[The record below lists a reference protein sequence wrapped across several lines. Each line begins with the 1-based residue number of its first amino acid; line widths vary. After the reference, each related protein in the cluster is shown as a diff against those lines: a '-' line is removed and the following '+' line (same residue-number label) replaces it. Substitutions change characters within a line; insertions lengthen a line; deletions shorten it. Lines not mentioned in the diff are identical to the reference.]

1 MVALGCR
8 LPSNLPSVGGT
19 PQNTSLHLRF
29 PAMFHLPA
37 NITVVVIKVVCGGRE
52 ATVQP
57 DEDWLTAVDAT
68 NAMLVLWPDTLGWG
82 SILRV
87 CPPRR
92 KRQKKENLHASV
104 SCQDAAA
111 AVGGT
116 QIHKANTAHA
126 RTVACAFA
134 RACQWVCGLFEWL
147 PLTSYI

>member
-8 LPSNLPSVGGT
+8 LPSNLPGVGGT

-37 NITVVVIKVVCGGRE
+37 NITVVVIKVVYGGRE

-68 NAMLVLWPDTLGWG
+68 NAMLVVWPDTLGWG

-92 KRQKKENLHASV
+92 KRQKRESARFSKLPGCCSSRRRNP
-104 SCQDAAA
+104 D
-111 AVGGT
+111 T
-116 QIHKANTAHA
+116 QGQYC
-126 RTVACAFA
+126 ACADRGMCF
-134 RACQWVCGLFEWL
+134 CTCLPVGVWV
-147 PLTSYI
+147 I